1 MKTFEIYTKYSE
13 KLKQIIRKNKDNNF
27 EKTFAAIS
35 AYADLAYN
43 WNQFYS
49 DFEVKELICKLS
61 DKIYSKDYCYCKFNK
76 HADDEYKA
84 DDNTVLFYDCFWFR
98 Y

>member
-1 MKTFEIYTKYSE
+1 MMNSVEIYTKYSE

-49 DFEVKELICKLS
+49 DFEIEDLICKLS
-61 DKIYSKDYCYCKFNK
+61 DKIYSKDCCYF
-76 HADDEYKA
+76 
-84 DDNTVLFYDCFWFR
+84 
-98 Y
+98 